1 MPHIQALFSNLYF
14 LAFLSAIVAWGLSLR
29 MFPVIIHT
37 VRAKNLMDEPED
49 RSMHATKTPTMGGV
63 GLFAAFTLTLM
74 IFGLAVG
81 LERPDLLKLLSIVGA
96 TMILLFLGIKDDLIA
111 MSPKKKFLGQLIASA
126 IVILMTDVRV
136 SSLEGLLGF
145 GELPYVVSVLFTLFV
160 FILVINSFN
169 LIDGIDGLAGAI
181 ASIASVAFG
190 IFFLLN
196 ENYLLALVS
205 FIIIGALVGFL
216 RYNLSHDRKL
226 FMGDS
231 GSLFLGF
238 LLAYQG
244 VSFLNL
250 NASETALYTVA
261 NAPILLLAILS
272 FPLLDTLRVF
282 AIRAKEGRSP
292 FSPDSNHIHHRL
304 LDLGLTH
311 KQGTAL
317 VFIANVLIIE
327 LAFLLGDL
335 YINVQL
341 VICVSMGSIL
351 YLIPFLTIFER
362 GVPIVDEIN
371 AIEEEVSLKIAIE
384 NYELAQ
390 KISQPV
396 DTPYKPAAFNGA
408 KANLKA
414 VMAVEDDKEAKNY
427 LMRKII
433 SKRLASFKNF
443 RNIKTSR
450 QKVS

>member
-1 MPHIQALFSNLYF
+1 MPHIQALFSNIYF

-74 IFGLAVG
+74 IFGIAVG

-160 FILVINSFN
+160 FILVINSYN

-181 ASIASVAFG
+181 ATIASVAFG

-351 YLIPFLTIFER
+351 YLIPFLKVFEKDMKLAVVR
-362 GVPIVDEIN
+362 TKEDQQIIMEQVLASKGPTQKTKASYTWPVKNGAANNKTVAQALQQPIAEESSAEI
-371 AIEEEVSLKIAIE
+371 EKSQQLKISA
-384 NYELAQ
+384 
-390 KISQPV
+390 KR
-396 DTPYKPAAFNGA
+396 AA
-408 KANLKA
+408 
-414 VMAVEDDKEAKNY
+414 V
-427 LMRKII
+427 
-433 SKRLASFKNF
+433 FK
-443 RNIKTSR
+443 
-450 QKVS
+450 